1 MLGHDTRCSLLLH
14 PEHDERQNRD
24 SSVHINIL
32 TIQRWKVVSV
42 GKRPVKLTGS
52 IVKAFI
58 TCWWAVNAL
67 CTKQPP
73 ACDTSTHT
81 RWLYNAFI
89 TAIRSSEEAE
99 RPLTCVK
106 AAQHTSHIAADSQG
120 WRLEAGGWRRLRC
133 IDEKHSLKV
142 FVTRAVTHR
151 QAPRRPSVEFESRD
165 RRGEGER
172 GGRCSHEIKTVPR
185 PAPAAVV

>member
-120 WRLEAGGWRRLRC
+120 WRLEAGGGSAVLTRSILWRSLWPEQWRTGRLPGG
-133 IDEKHSLKV
+133 
-142 FVTRAVTHR
+142 RAWNLSR
-151 QAPRRPSVEFESRD
+151 GIEEGKGNGGAMLSRD
-165 RRGEGER
+165 
-172 GGRCSHEIKTVPR
+172 
-185 PAPAAVV
+185 